1 MTQQIDI
8 WQTDFLP
15 KQKSEP
21 FLRQI
26 LADYLKTPADE
37 LAIEWNEFGK
47 PFLRDFP
54 DWHFNL
60 SHSGE
65 KLLLAI
71 SHKNPVGIDIEFIK
85 NRTSLNDVVKRCFA
99 ISEQNYWFDLPE
111 AEKLTAFYDFWTR
124 KEAVVKGIG
133 RGIALGLNQCEI
145 DINQSNQ
152 FLNLP
157 VNETWYTHSV
167 KISSEYCAAIA
178 TQFDAVSIKIN
189 EKKRD

>member
-8 WQTDFLP
+8 WQTDFLL

-21 FLRQI
+21 FLREI
-26 LADYLKTPADE
+26 LADYLNIPANE
-37 LAIEWNEFGK
+37 LAIEKNAFGK
-47 PFLRDFP
+47 PFLCDFP

-71 SHKNPVGIDIEFIK
+71 SYKNPIGIDIEFIK
-85 NRTSLNDVVKRCFA
+85 NRSSINDVVKRCF
-99 ISEQNYWFDLPE
+99 SELEQKYWFDLPE
-111 AEKLTAFYDFWTR
+111 TEKLTAFYDFWTR

-145 DINQSNQ
+145 DINQPNQ
-152 FLNLP
+152 FLKLP
-157 VNETWYTHSV
+157 VNETWHTYSV
-167 KISSEYCAAIA
+167 QIAPNYCAVVA
-178 TQFDAVSIKIN
+178 TQFDDVSIKIS
-189 EKKRD
+189 EKKHD